1 MSASVPPSPLARNRI
16 RRLVLF
22 VACIFIGI
30 LVGVI
35 GSRITGSDHWYLAIP
50 ALLAVVWFI
59 VADPDECQRCS
70 QPPAGRTRP
79 NRTPDPE

>member
-1 MSASVPPSPLARNRI
+1 MSLPSPPARSRI

-22 VACIFIGI
+22 VACICIGV
-30 LVGVI
+30 LVGII
-35 GSRITGSDHWYLAIP
+35 GSRVTGSDNWYLAIP

-70 QPPAGRTRP
+70 QPASRKDSAE
-79 NRTPDPE
+79 PDA

>member
-1 MSASVPPSPLARNRI
+1 MSLPSQPARGRI

-22 VACIFIGI
+22 VACICIGV
-30 LVGVI
+30 LVGII
-35 GSRITGSDHWYLAIP
+35 GSRVTGSDRWYLAIP

-70 QPPAGRTRP
+70 QPTGSKDSAE
-79 NRTPDPE
+79 PDA